1 MFSHVV
7 ADNFSIF
14 ASFCPFKNILVGVNH
29 NNRLAVYFLYRH
41 ANICQTARFAC
52 LCGFRFGICF
62 LSVSARV
69 FFAHIFV
76 HLRYAYTAA
85 GLVHRL
91 CKQLFRPAQISHV
104 LAASS
109 ARSKAAYLFFDT
121 EKADG

>member
-1 MFSHVV
+1 MKLIKHITARYFRI
-7 ADNFSIF
+7 IF
-14 ASFCPFKNILVGVNH
+14 LRNPIENILIRVDH

-62 LSVSARV
+62 
-69 FFAHIFV
+69 
-76 HLRYAYTAA
+76 
-85 GLVHRL
+85 
-91 CKQLFRPAQISHV
+91 V
-104 LAASS
+104 LAVAS

>member
-14 ASFCPFKNILVGVNH
+14 ASFCPFENILIRVNH
-29 NNRLAVYFLYRH
+29 NNRFAVYFLYRH
-41 ANICQTARFAC
+41 THICQTARFAC

-62 LSVSARV
+62 
-69 FFAHIFV
+69 
-76 HLRYAYTAA
+76 
-85 GLVHRL
+85 
-91 CKQLFRPAQISHV
+91 V
-104 LAASS
+104 LAVAS

>member
-1 MFSHVV
+1 MFSHVI
-7 ADNFSIF
+7 ADNFPIF
-14 ASFCPFKNILVGVNH
+14 ASFRPLENILIRVDH

-62 LSVSARV
+62 
-69 FFAHIFV
+69 
-76 HLRYAYTAA
+76 
-85 GLVHRL
+85 
-91 CKQLFRPAQISHV
+91 V
-104 LAASS
+104 LAVAS